1 MQGGPRDPKVGRRG
15 VLTGTFKPFA
25 CTFDGGL
32 VVAERAGPGPGL
44 LGGPD
49 VVVAVE
55 AAEEALADVG
65 EALARHAHVPL
76 AHAQRLHQQL
86 GGVLQVLHRNLN
98 GEITVSW

>member
-1 MQGGPRDPKVGRRG
+1 MLIVRPLHRYRFSGALPLTAFVLRTWSQRSYPSSFPAIALEMESVVG
-15 VLTGTFKPFA
+15 
-25 CTFDGGL
+25 
-32 VVAERAGPGPGL
+32 
-44 LGGPD
+44 
-49 VVVAVE
+49 VE